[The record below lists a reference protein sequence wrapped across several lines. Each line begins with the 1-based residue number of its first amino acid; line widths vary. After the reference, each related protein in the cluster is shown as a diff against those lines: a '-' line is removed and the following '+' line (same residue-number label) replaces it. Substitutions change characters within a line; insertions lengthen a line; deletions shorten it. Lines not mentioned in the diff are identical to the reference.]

1 MYVGMYVGDISV
13 CIHVC
18 GELLCSNSAVCLCEC
33 GCMYVGVCVHLCMCV
48 VYACVCG
55 CILIKALPIS
65 G

>member
-1 MYVGMYVGDISV
+1 M
-13 CIHVC
+13 CIRVC

-33 GCMYVGVCVHLCMCV
+33 ACMYMYVGVCVHLCMCV

-55 CILIKALPIS
+55 SILIKALSIS